1 MLFIFAL
8 LLAIASFVAWL
19 KLSQALIKTVAGIV
33 GLFWLVVAV
42 IQCITVIPAGSVGV
56 IDFFGTVSK
65 ETLNAGINV
74 VNPLANIIKFSIK
87 TQEIKETMQVPSK
100 EGLNVQLEISVLF
113 HLNPEEAANVY
124 KGVASDYVNVL
135 LVPQIRS
142 VTRGVTSSY
151 EAKALYT
158 SEREVIANMIKEEL
172 IKIVSK
178 RGITVETT
186 PLRSVT
192 LPPNI
197 SSAIENK
204 LKAEQESQQMQF
216 VLLKETQEA
225 ERKRIEAKGIAD
237 FQNIVMQGIS
247 ENLLKWKGIEATE
260 KLASSPNAKI
270 IVIGGKDG
278 LPLIL
283 DGK

>member
-8 LLAIASFVAWL
+8 LLAIAGFVAWL

-124 KGVASDYVNVL
+124 
-135 LVPQIRS
+135 
-142 VTRGVTSSY
+142 
-151 EAKALYT
+151 
-158 SEREVIANMIKEEL
+158 
-172 IKIVSK
+172 
-178 RGITVETT
+178 
-186 PLRSVT
+186 
-192 LPPNI
+192 
-197 SSAIENK
+197 
-204 LKAEQESQQMQF
+204 
-216 VLLKETQEA
+216 
-225 ERKRIEAKGIAD
+225 
-237 FQNIVMQGIS
+237 
-247 ENLLKWKGIEATE
+247 
-260 KLASSPNAKI
+260 
-270 IVIGGKDG
+270 
-278 LPLIL
+278 
-283 DGK
+283 